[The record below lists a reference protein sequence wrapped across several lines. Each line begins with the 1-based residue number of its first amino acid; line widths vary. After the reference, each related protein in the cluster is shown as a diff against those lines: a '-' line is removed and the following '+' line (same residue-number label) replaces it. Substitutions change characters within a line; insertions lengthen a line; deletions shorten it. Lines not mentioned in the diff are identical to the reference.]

1 MIQAILACDG
11 QGGIARNGVMPWPR
25 NREDLYR
32 FREITSGATVV
43 MGRATWEA
51 ADMPSP
57 LPGRTNIVVTRD
69 PGYTAADATIITDNL
84 EQHLTKLSEDSK
96 VFIIGGA
103 GLFTRLIDSIDVLH
117 LTRIAGDYNCDT
129 FLPMDLIA
137 ERFEKADATRADAL
151 TTFETYVRRHN
162 LMKEEKS

>member
-11 QGGIARNGVMPWPR
+11 QGGIARDGVMPWPR
-25 NREDLYR
+25 NDLDLR
-32 FREITSGATVV
+32 HFRDLTRGAVVV

-69 PGYTAADATIITDNL
+69 PDYVAVGATIISDNL
-84 EQHLTKLSEDSK
+84 EEHLTNIAKEHTL
-96 VFIIGGA
+96 FIIGGA
-103 GLFTRLIDSIDVLH
+103 SLFARLIDSIDQLH

-129 FLPMDLIA
+129 FLPLEQIA
-137 ERFEKADATRADAL
+137 RRFEVIESITLDENTVV
-151 TTFETYVRRHN
+151 ETHVARN
-162 LMKEEKS
+162 D